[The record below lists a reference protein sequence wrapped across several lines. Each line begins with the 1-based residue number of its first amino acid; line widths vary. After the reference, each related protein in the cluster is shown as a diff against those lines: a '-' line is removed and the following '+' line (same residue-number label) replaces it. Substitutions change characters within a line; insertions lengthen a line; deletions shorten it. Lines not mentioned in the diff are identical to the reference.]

1 MQNVMKEMREELQ
14 RLQITYDEM
23 LLQHQ
28 ASSAKEGGSLNEFIE
43 RWEKN
48 HKLEDLPRLVT
59 RLSVEIE
66 ALDDAKRN
74 LVRLVREHE
83 LFHKALQDLR
93 DEEAA
98 QIMENGIPIGKS
110 FAAAFDPLSPT
121 QCYGIVRDSNNTMKR
136 FESRSDYLSTGAL
149 FMGWTDKRRFD
160 DETSA
165 LQYGFT
171 KRFMHQRAEEL
182 MMKTWNIM
190 TSDKQWAMLSFGT
203 TAVEMTFK
211 VLQVMNDDFVIIR
224 RDHKHPGIAMT
235 FLTAHVLFRIET
247 PTGYSIC
254 FRTVPAPKIQ
264 ATLEEHEVWFDV
276 FHW

>member
-1 MQNVMKEMREELQ
+1 MKEMRDELQ

-23 LLQHQ
+23 LQQHQ
-28 ASSAKEGGSLNEFIE
+28 TASSKDGGSLNEYIE
-43 RWEKN
+43 RWEKH

-83 LFHKALQDLR
+83 QFQKALQDLR
-93 DEEAA
+93 NEEAA
-98 QIMENGIPIGKS
+98 ECMENGIPIGKS
-110 FAAAFDPLSPT
+110 FAATFDLLTPT

-136 FESRSDYLSTGAL
+136 FESRTDYLSTGAS

-160 DETSA
+160 DDTSA
-165 LQYGFT
+165 LQYGFK
-171 KRFMHQRAEEL
+171 KRFLHHRAEEL
-182 MMKTWNIM
+182 MMKTWNVM
-190 TSDKQWAMLSFGT
+190 TSSTEWAMLSFGT
-203 TAVEMTFK
+203 TAVDMTFK
-211 VLQVMNDDFVIIR
+211 VLQVMNDDFAIIR

-235 FLTAHVLFRIET
+235 FLTAHVLFRIEM
-247 PTGYSIC
+247 PTGYCIC

-264 ATLEEHEVWFDV
+264 AVLEEHEVWFDV